1 MHINIVALNRAW
13 IIRWNI
19 ARLIKLSLIVIIIKA
34 TCLRVDRAMIFF
46 RSVSHIADILA
57 VSEVIIDKISNVFI
71 VDGWILSINRIIK
84 MIPAVT
90 RVEEWTKAETG
101 VGAAIAA
108 GSHAVKGNWA
118 LFVILAIIIIVI
130 TIKGNVLL
138 RVRFHIPE
146 NIRREID
153 IMIIISPIRLVIIVN
168 IPALFLLL
176 FW

>member
-1 MHINIVALNRAW
+1 M
-13 IIRWNI
+13 
-19 ARLIKLSLIVIIIKA
+19 
-34 TCLRVDRAMIFF
+34 
-46 RSVSHIADILA
+46 
-57 VSEVIIDKISNVFI
+57 
-71 VDGWILSINRIIK
+71 
-84 MIPAVT
+84 
-90 RVEEWTKAETG
+90 
-101 VGAAIAA
+101 GAAIAA